1 MLKIEDDQKIQ
12 AFHTLC
18 SNMPF
23 KSRGLIDI
31 KAKELKKI
39 EMSTLGG
46 RIKAIDIVK
55 KVMGSACDKI
65 KNNKK

>member
-1 MLKIEDDQKIQ
+1 
-12 AFHTLC
+12 
-18 SNMPF
+18 MPF